1 MVLGPWSFGFLGLS
15 RFPGFG
21 VSGPL
26 DLWVSG
32 SLFLG
37 FWVSGSLILWVCRSL
52 SIWVSGSLGSRVFAI
67 LTVNNLRLKIV
78 KTATMK
84 LFLFF
89 VMSSKYGKTY
99 WKESK

>member
-37 FWVSGSLILWVCRSL
+37 FWVSGSLILWV
-52 SIWVSGSLGSRVFAI
+52 SGSLGSRVFAI

-84 LFLFF
+84 LF
-89 VMSSKYGKTY
+89 
-99 WKESK
+99 